1 MPTMQILNQPLAPP
15 TIQLIYQLLQ
25 SIKHLQ
31 NLQLQVA
38 TQLQSKTG
46 VGTGNGGWNSS
57 MQSQLHVQI
66 TQAKQRISNLQN
78 QIAVNQ
84 AMYMKQAQPGA
95 FPGGATGSGNIPSSP
110 VGGHP
115 NSTLDFNT
123 MKPGPESSPLSS
135 DFRDLTSS
143 LKQDSSQ
150 SRLKTTWKLPTY
162 DKDPD
167 QLTASNES
175 AFSRAPGSTVPKTS
189 SAISVLPRPDPTW
202 SNDSPTS
209 VVGGW
214 SDGSNHV
221 LANEVLKP
229 ESNPMQS
236 MTSFVSELSVP
247 EFEPGKPWK
256 GTSQLKNFEDDPHVT
271 P

>member
-1 MPTMQILNQPLAPP
+1 
-15 TIQLIYQLLQ
+15 
-25 SIKHLQ
+25 
-31 NLQLQVA
+31 
-38 TQLQSKTG
+38 
-46 VGTGNGGWNSS
+46 

-84 AMYMKQAQPGA
+84 AMYMKQTQPPSA
-95 FPGGATGSGNIPSSP
+95 FPVGATVGSGNIPSSP

-115 NSTLDFNT
+115 NSTLDF
-123 MKPGPESSPLSS
+123 KSGSDSSPLSS

-150 SRLKTTWKLPTY
+150 SRLKTTWKLPTF
-162 DKDPD
+162 DNKDSD
-167 QLTASNES
+167 QLTPSNDS
-175 AFSRAPGSTVPKTS
+175 PFSRAPGSTVPKTS

-202 SNDSPTS
+202 SNDPPSS

-221 LANEVLKP
+221 LANEVLKS

-236 MTSFVSELSVP
+236 MPSFVSELSVP

-256 GTSQLKNFEDDPHVT
+256 GTSQLKNFDDDPHVT

>member
-1 MPTMQILNQPLAPP
+1 M
-15 TIQLIYQLLQ
+15 
-25 SIKHLQ
+25 
-31 NLQLQVA
+31 A

-84 AMYMKQAQPGA
+84 AMYMKQTQPPSA
-95 FPGGATGSGNIPSSP
+95 FPGGGSGNIPSSP

-135 DFRDLTSS
+135 SDFRDLTSS
-143 LKQDSSQ
+143 LKQQQQDPHSSQ
-150 SRLKTTWKLPTY
+150 SRLKTTWKLPSFDKASF

-167 QLTASNES
+167 QLTASNDS

-221 LANEVLKP
+221 LANEVLKS

-236 MTSFVSELSVP
+236 MPSFVSELSVP